1 MPAIGR
7 RAVIGGLSASLLI
20 GAAPRRLSSTDADV
34 IVIGAGLAGLHA
46 TALLG
51 NAGLVSS
58 GRLKNLALLHSVF
71 PMIKL
76 PGTNP
81 GWWN

>member
-1 MPAIGR
+1 MNKVNMPAIGR

-46 TALLG
+46 TALL
-51 NAGLVSS
+51 
-58 GRLKNLALLHSVF
+58 
-71 PMIKL
+71 
-76 PGTNP
+76 
-81 GWWN
+81 